1 MIIGTLESMMN
12 DFKSGVYDFTNNGKC
27 IQCGSCCSN
36 YLPMTKKEISG
47 IKNYVKVHKIKA
59 QLHTAGLKEPAFDMT
74 CPFLDITKD
83 KEKCTIYKVRPKICR
98 DFSCCKDKRKHLNK
112 TFVNNAIPIDVRETF
127 FGGRIDD
134 NEI

>member
-36 YLPMTKKEISG
+36 YLLMTKKEISV

-59 QLHTAGLKEPAFDMT
+59 QLHTAGLKEPVFDMA
-74 CPFLDITKD
+74 CPFLDLTKD
-83 KEKCTIYKVRPKICR
+83 KEKCTIYKVRPKICKE
-98 DFSCCKDKRKHLNK
+98 FSCCSKKRKPLNK
-112 TFVNNAIPIDVRETF
+112 EFTLLKAMVVDVRETF
-127 FGGRIDD
+127 FEEER
-134 NEI
+134 